1 MKHLTTGGKIYAKKS
16 LGQNFLTS
24 QGALKKI
31 VEAGLLTPKSTVLE
45 IGPGKGALTVKLLES
60 GATVIA
66 VEKDHDLIPVLEDL
80 FAPYIKQKKFFLYEG
95 DILTID
101 LKKIGIGGKKG
112 LYTVIANIPY
122 YITGEIMRLFLEARD
137 KPETIVFLVQKE
149 VAERIVKK
157 DTKESI
163 LSLSIQAYGE
173 PHYIATVP
181 RGAFVPAP
189 NVDSAIIQIKNIS
202 AKHFKNKTEED
213 TFFQTIKAGFKAK
226 RKKMI
231 SNLYPL
237 FPKETL
243 ISFFEREGIDSNS
256 RPERIPLPTWLKLS
270 KLL

>member
-1 MKHLTTGGKIYAKKS
+1 MKNLTTGGKIYAKKS

-31 VEAGLLTPKSTVLE
+31 VEAGMLTEKSTVLE

-66 VEKDHDLIPVLEDL
+66 VEKDHDLIPVLEEL
-80 FAPYIKQKKFFLYEG
+80 FAPYIKQKKFFLHEG
-95 DILTID
+95 DILTIN
-101 LKKIGIGGKKG
+101 LKKIGIGGKKSP
-112 LYTVIANIPY
+112 YTVIANIPY
-122 YITGEIMRLFLEARD
+122 YITGEIIRLFLEAQE

-173 PHYIATVP
+173 AHYIATVP

-189 NVDSAIIQIKNIS
+189 NVDSAIIQIKNVS
-202 AKHFKNKTEED
+202 AKNFKNKTEED
-213 TFFQTIKAGFKAK
+213 HFFQTVKAGFKAK

-231 SNLYPL
+231 SNLHPL
-237 FPKETL
+237 YPKETL
-243 ISFFEREGIDSNS
+243 TAFFKKNSIDPNI
-256 RPERIPLPTWLKLS
+256 RPERIPLPIWLALS